1 MKSRNEFTTN
11 EEYNE
16 YLRIYFAGLAMQGI
30 LSSGKILEDL
40 LKAGDK
46 EKYSPEFTIIVTALI
61 MADELLKQLE
71 K

>member
-16 YLRIYFAGLAMQGI
+16 YLRIYFAGLAMTGI